1 MGAASK
7 STGQRLETM
16 NPRQLRRESQHFC
29 SLLEDGRAKY
39 AKGRNYDAV
48 EKLRKALAVGAKKLP
63 RFDDNSLVKAH
74 ALLELGLA
82 CGAVCTDHATGD
94 EWRAAKDEA
103 DRSLQG
109 ALGIFHARLAAGT
122 LTTFRNE
129 EMWMQGGAYKAPVS
143 HPERLGPIDFLSCTS
158 MALATMDPSP
168 ETIANLEK
176 AIAFHAA
183 FERAER
189 RIDLEEGR
197 QLQAQGAPTHLM
209 NTLRTMLAQHEQGT
223 KRVVPENWRDTHQ
236 EMRQVGTTGGAML
249 VTKEHRRA
257 DVAERGLNN
266 CAYCGVQEK
275 QPRQYKTCSQC
286 RYAAYCCREHQKAHW
301 RVHKRECATESKR
314 AREEH
319 LAARRTVRS
328 TLMPGQQQ
336 QFMTLVAYLHTFC
349 VNAPEMRGS
358 SLPSVRAVEDHA
370 NLSIPEINLIW
381 DALLVETTPAAREP
395 MLRRFVREMRGAGY
409 TREEDGGPP
418 WSMALA
424 WNTRHVSGAFAVVEH
439 TPAGSIL
446 LHERG
451 EELVAYRVVG
461 ISQSVEEILSQIPT
475 PLPVVIRTAILPF
488 HDVIVTNGCIAGPR
502 APHPRLE
509 AAAAAAVGG
518 IPGELITS
526 LPGA

>member
-1 MGAASK
+1 
-7 STGQRLETM
+7 M

-129 EMWMQGGAYKAPVS
+129 EMWMQGGAYKAPVP

-197 QLQAQGAPTHLM
+197 QLQAQGAPPHLM

-236 EMRQVGTTGGAML
+236 EMRQAGTTGGAMAGDEGAPPSGRGRARAEQL
-249 VTKEHRRA
+249 RVLRRA
-257 DVAERGLNN
+257 GEAAAPVQDVLAVQVRRLLLQGAPEGALAGAQAGVRHGVEAGPRGTSRGAPDRTLHAHAWSAATVSDPRHLSAHVLRQRAGDAGVLAAEGARG
-266 CAYCGVQEK
+266 GG
-275 QPRQYKTCSQC
+275 PRELEPPGNQFDLGCPLGGNDAGGARTD
-286 RYAAYCCREHQKAHW
+286 APAL
-301 RVHKRECATESKR
+301 R
-314 AREEH
+314 ARD
-319 LAARRTVRS
+319 ARRRIHPRRRRGPTVEHGAR
-328 TLMPGQQQ
+328 
-336 QFMTLVAYLHTFC
+336 
-349 VNAPEMRGS
+349 
-358 SLPSVRAVEDHA
+358 VEHA
-370 NLSIPEINLIW
+370 
-381 DALLVETTPAAREP
+381 TR
-395 MLRRFVREMRGAGY
+395 LRRFC
-409 TREEDGGPP
+409 GGRAHA
-418 WSMALA
+418 S
-424 WNTRHVSGAFAVVEH
+424 RVD
-439 TPAGSIL
+439 PA
-446 LHERG
+446 
-451 EELVAYRVVG
+451 
-461 ISQSVEEILSQIPT
+461 P
-475 PLPVVIRTAILPF
+475 
-488 HDVIVTNGCIAGPR
+488 
-502 APHPRLE
+502 
-509 AAAAAAVGG
+509 
-518 IPGELITS
+518 
-526 LPGA
+526 